1 MLISV
6 LNQKGGVGKT
16 TLTVH
21 LTGQLADRGFNVTA
35 IDADGQGA
43 TKDWLEQACPGV
55 TCFFADEAEKIPEAV
70 RILEP
75 HVDAI
80 IADGPPGLD
89 EKTQSLLWLTDLAI
103 IPTEPSLLDL
113 KATAQ
118 ALEIVRVIGGRRDK
132 GPISTVV
139 VLNCFRSNSS
149 VSDEAAEALGT
160 LGVPVAKTSLGLR
173 DAVKKARQQNTI
185 VTRMGWAGRSSAK
198 ELVALFEEVLPP
210 ALRGKKGGQKGSR
223 PAGARRSA
231 A

>member
-1 MLISV
+1 MTFHMLISV

-21 LTGQLADRGFNVTA
+21 LTGLLADRGLNVAA

-43 TKDWLEQACPGV
+43 TKDWLEQAMPET

-80 IADGPPGLD
+80 VADGPPGLD
-89 EKTQSLLWLTDLAI
+89 AKTQSLLWHTDLAI
-103 IPTEPSLLDL
+103 VPTEPSLLDL

-118 ALEIVRVIGGRRDK
+118 ALAIVSAIGERREK
-132 GPISTVV
+132 GPIETVV
-139 VLNCFRSNSS
+139 VLNCFRTNSS
-149 VSDEAAEALGT
+149 VSEEAIEAFAS
-160 LGVPVAKTSLGLR
+160 LGVRLARTTLGLR
-173 DAVKKARQQNTI
+173 DALKRARQNNTI
-185 VTRMGWAGRSSAK
+185 VTRMGYAAK
-198 ELVALFEEVLPP
+198 AAAAEVTALFDEILP
-210 ALRGKKGGQKGSR
+210 ASLLRADAAQET
-223 PAGARRSA
+223 RRA